1 MKEKSNCEGI
11 LQKRLRRLQHQEER
25 GRKMREKMGAKLLGL
40 MLILVVT
47 VTNVFCGKTLYAEAA
62 SSITVRYSGS
72 THTFNAK
79 NQTKAKVNGKV
90 VKTVMPGV
98 IVDGVN
104 LVSPTVFKTKALGIT
119 YKYNAK
125 SKVVTLKK
133 NGTIIKITMGS
144 NNAKVNGK
152 KVSMGAKAL
161 RMYYV
166 AKKKNYNML
175 PARFVI
181 ETFGMSYTWKQASG
195 TCLIKT
201 KSTVTPTTTPTV
213 KPTVKPTATPIVTQK
228 PVETPSDSAVSSGPA
243 TFAPSSTVSGS
254 STSNAEVEMKA
265 MWISYLEYGSG
276 AKTEAQFTKKMNTMF
291 DNCVSYGMN
300 TVIVQVRPFSDAM
313 YESAYFPWSKYVS
326 GTLGTDPGYDPL
338 KIMVELAHEKG
349 LKIQAWVNPYRVTL
363 GSTNVSALPAGHPA
377 KKWRNSS
384 SETTQRR
391 VLSYGGNLYY
401 NPSSAAVRTLI
412 VDGVKEIVQNYDVDG
427 IHFDDYFYPNLGTD
441 YKTNFD
447 AKEYDT
453 YVENCESDGTTPK
466 TIVQWRRTN
475 VNTLVK
481 KVYAAVKEIDPN
493 VEFGISPAG
502 NINNLLSSSA
512 YYVNVK
518 TWMANSGYVDYICPQ
533 IYWSF
538 QNSTCPYAATVDKW
552 AALKTSDSVKLY
564 IGIAVYRAGSDV
576 EKEWA
581 NSDDVLKRQ
590 IEYGRGVSNVSG
602 FAFYRYDSFQ
612 SSACQA
618 ELANLLPLLK

>member
-1 MKEKSNCEGI
+1 MR
-11 LQKRLRRLQHQEER
+11 KR
-25 GRKMREKMGAKLLGL
+25 MGARLLS
-40 MLILVVT
+40 MILILIVT
-47 VTNVFCGKTLYAEAA
+47 VTNAFCGKTLYAEAA
-62 SSITVRYSGS
+62 SSITVRYGGS

-90 VKTVMPGV
+90 VKTAMPGV
-98 IVDGVN
+98 IVNGVN

-133 NGTIIKITMGS
+133 SGTTIKITMGS
-144 NNAKVNGK
+144 KYAKVNGK
-152 KVSMGAKAL
+152 KVSMGSKAL

-201 KSTVTPTTTPTV
+201 KKTPAPTIA
-213 KPTVKPTATPIVTQK
+213 PTVKPTATPTVTPK
-228 PVETPSDSAVSSGPA
+228 PEETPVAPDVSSGP
-243 TFAPSSTVSGS
+243 STSASGSVVSGPS
-254 STSNAEVEMKA
+254 FSDTTVEMKA

-276 AKTEAQFTKKMNTMF
+276 AKTEAQFTKKINTMF

-313 YESAYFPWSKYVS
+313 YESAYFPWSKYAS
-326 GTLGTDPGYDPL
+326 GTLGNDPGYDPL
-338 KIMVELAHEKG
+338 QIMVELAHQKG
-349 LKIQAWVNPYRVTL
+349 LKIQAWVNPYRITL
-363 GSTNVSALPAGHPA
+363 GSTNVASLPAGHPA
-377 KKWRNSS
+377 KKWRNNS
-384 SETTQRR
+384 SETVKRR

-401 NPSSAAVRTLI
+401 NPSSASVRTLI

-447 AKEYDT
+447 APEYNT
-453 YVENCESDGTTPK
+453 YVENCEAKGTTPK
-466 TIVQWRRTN
+466 TIVQWRRSN

-590 IEYGRGVSNVSG
+590 IEYGRGVSSVSG

-612 SSACQA
+612 TSACQA
-618 ELANLLPLLK
+618 ELANLLPILK

>member
-1 MKEKSNCEGI
+1 MR
-11 LQKRLRRLQHQEER
+11 KR
-25 GRKMREKMGAKLLGL
+25 MGARLLS
-40 MLILVVT
+40 MILILIVT
-47 VTNVFCGKTLYAEAA
+47 VTNAFFGKTLYADAA
-62 SSITVRYSGS
+62 SSITVRYGGS

-90 VKTVMPGV
+90 VKTAMPGV
-98 IVDGVN
+98 IVNGVN

-125 SKVVTLKK
+125 SKVVTLKQS
-133 NGTIIKITMGS
+133 GITIKITMGAKY
-144 NNAKVNGK
+144 AKVNGK
-152 KVSMGAKAL
+152 KVSMGSKAL

-166 AKKKNYNML
+166 AKKKYYNML

-181 ETFGMSYTWKQASG
+181 ETFGMSYTWKQTSG

-201 KSTVTPTTTPTV
+201 KKKTTPTVTPTV
-213 KPTVKPTATPIVTQK
+213 KPAATPTVTQK
-228 PVETPSDSAVSSGPA
+228 PEETPTDNAVLSGSAASASG
-243 TFAPSSTVSGS
+243 SVVSGS
-254 STSNAEVEMKA
+254 SLSDTGEEMKA

-300 TVIVQVRPFSDAM
+300 TVIVHVRPFSDAM
-313 YESAYFPWSKYVS
+313 YESSYFPWSKYAS
-326 GTLGTDPGYDPL
+326 GTLGMDPGYDPL
-338 KIMVELAHEKG
+338 KIMVELAHQKG
-349 LKIQAWVNPYRVTL
+349 LKIQAWVNPYRITL
-363 GSTNVSALPAGHPA
+363 GSTSVSSLPAGHPA
-377 KKWRNSS
+377 KKWRNNA
-384 SETTQRR
+384 SETVKRR

-401 NPSSAAVRTLI
+401 NPSSASVRTLI

-447 AKEYDT
+447 APEYNT
-453 YVENCESDGTTPK
+453 YVEDCESNGTTPK
-466 TIVQWRRTN
+466 TIVQWRRAN

-481 KVYAAVKEIDPN
+481 KVYAAVKEIDSN

-533 IYWSF
+533 VYWSF
-538 QNSTCPYAATVDKW
+538 QNSTCPYAETVDKW

-581 NSDDVLKRQ
+581 NADDVLKRQ
-590 IEYGRGVSNVSG
+590 IEYGREVPNVSG

-612 SSACQA
+612 TSACQA
-618 ELANLLPLLK
+618 ELANLLPILK

>member
-1 MKEKSNCEGI
+1 MI
-11 LQKRLRRLQHQEER
+11 
-25 GRKMREKMGAKLLGL
+25 
-40 MLILVVT
+40 LILIVT
-47 VTNVFCGKTLYAEAA
+47 VTNAFFGKTLYADAA
-62 SSITVRYSGS
+62 SSITVRYGGS

-90 VKTVMPGV
+90 VKTAMPGV
-98 IVDGVN
+98 IVNGVN

-125 SKVVTLKK
+125 SKVVTLKQS
-133 NGTIIKITMGS
+133 GITIKITMGAKY
-144 NNAKVNGK
+144 AKVNGK
-152 KVSMGAKAL
+152 KVSMGSKAL

-166 AKKKNYNML
+166 AKKKYYNML

-181 ETFGMSYTWKQASG
+181 ETFGMSYTWKQTSG

-201 KSTVTPTTTPTV
+201 KKKTTPTVTPTV
-213 KPTVKPTATPIVTQK
+213 KPAATPTVTQK
-228 PVETPSDSAVSSGPA
+228 PEETPTDNAVLSGSAASASG
-243 TFAPSSTVSGS
+243 SVVSGS
-254 STSNAEVEMKA
+254 SLSDTGEEMKA

-300 TVIVQVRPFSDAM
+300 TVIVHVRPFSDAM
-313 YESAYFPWSKYVS
+313 YESSYFPWSKYAS
-326 GTLGTDPGYDPL
+326 GTLGMDPGYDPL
-338 KIMVELAHEKG
+338 KIMVELAHQKG
-349 LKIQAWVNPYRVTL
+349 LKIQAWVNPYRITL
-363 GSTNVSALPAGHPA
+363 GSTSVSSLPAGHPA
-377 KKWRNSS
+377 KKWRNNA
-384 SETTQRR
+384 SETVKRR

-401 NPSSAAVRTLI
+401 NPSSASVRTLI

-447 AKEYDT
+447 APEYNT
-453 YVENCESDGTTPK
+453 YVEDCESNGTTPK
-466 TIVQWRRTN
+466 TIVQWRRAN

-481 KVYAAVKEIDPN
+481 KVYAAVKEIDSN

-533 IYWSF
+533 VYWSF
-538 QNSTCPYAATVDKW
+538 QNSTCPYAETVDKW

-581 NSDDVLKRQ
+581 NADDVLKRQ
-590 IEYGRGVSNVSG
+590 IEYGREVPNVSG

-612 SSACQA
+612 TSACQA
-618 ELANLLPLLK
+618 ELANLLPILK

>member
-1 MKEKSNCEGI
+1 MRVYNEAKEMTTYIK
-11 LQKRLRRLQHQEER
+11 ER
-25 GRKMREKMGAKLLGL
+25 GRKMRKRMGAKLLS
-40 MLILVVT
+40 MILILLVT
-47 VTNVFCGKTLYAEAA
+47 ITSVFSGKSLCVKAA
-62 SSITVRYSGS
+62 SSITVRYGGS
-72 THTFNAK
+72 AHTFNTK

-104 LVSPTVFKTKALGIT
+104 LVSPTVLKTKALGIT
-119 YKYNAK
+119 YKYNTK
-125 SKVVTLKK
+125 NKVVTLKK
-133 NGTIIKITMGS
+133 SGTTIKITMGS
-144 NNAKVNGK
+144 KYAKVNGK
-152 KVSMGAKAL
+152 RVSMGTKAL

-166 AKKKNYNML
+166 AKKKRYNMI

-195 TCLIKT
+195 TCIIKT
-201 KSTVTPTTTPTV
+201 KKTTVQTATPTIT
-213 KPTVKPTATPIVTQK
+213 PTATPK
-228 PVETPSDSAVSSGPA
+228 PQDEPVDDTVISGPA
-243 TFAPSSTVSGS
+243 VSATGSTVSGS
-254 STSNAEVEMKA
+254 SVSDASQEMKA
-265 MWISYLEYGSG
+265 MWISYLEYGNG

-313 YESAYFPWSKYVS
+313 YESAYFPWSKYAS
-326 GTLGTDPGYDPL
+326 GTLGTNPGYDPL
-338 KIMVELAHEKG
+338 KIMVELAHQKG
-349 LKIQAWVNPYRVTL
+349 LQIQAWVNPYRVTL
-363 GSTNVSALPAGHPA
+363 GSTSVSSLPAGHPA
-377 KKWRNSS
+377 KKWRNNS
-384 SETTQRR
+384 SETVKRR

-401 NPSSAAVRTLI
+401 NPSCAAVRTLI
-412 VDGVKEIVQNYDVDG
+412 VNGVKEIVQNYDVDG

-441 YKTNFD
+441 YQNNFD
-447 AKEYDT
+447 ATEYNT
-453 YVENCESDGTTPK
+453 YVEKCEENGTTPK
-466 TIVQWRRTN
+466 TIVQWRRGN

-481 KVYAAVKEIDPN
+481 KVYAAVKEIDSN

-590 IEYGRGVSNVSG
+590 IEYGRGVANVSG

-612 SSACQA
+612 ASICQA
-618 ELANLLPLLK
+618 ELANLLPIL

>member
-1 MKEKSNCEGI
+1 
-11 LQKRLRRLQHQEER
+11 
-25 GRKMREKMGAKLLGL
+25 MGARLLS
-40 MLILVVT
+40 MILILLVT
-47 VTNVFCGKTLYAEAA
+47 VTSVFGGKSLYVEAA
-62 SSITVRYSGS
+62 SSITVRYGGS
-72 THTFNAK
+72 RHTFNAR

-90 VKTVMPGV
+90 VKTTMPGV

-125 SKVVTLKK
+125 NKVVTLKK
-133 NGTIIKITMGS
+133 SGTTIKITMGS
-144 NNAKVNGK
+144 QYAKVNGE
-152 KVSMGAKAL
+152 KVSMGSKAL

-181 ETFGMSYTWKQASG
+181 ETFGMSYTWKQSSR
-195 TCLIKT
+195 TCVIKT
-201 KSTVTPTTTPTV
+201 KKEVTPTATVAPTPTV
-213 KPTVKPTATPIVTQK
+213 EPTATPK
-228 PVETPSDSAVSSGPA
+228 PEETPSVDELVSGPSISTSGSAATGSAVSDGF
-243 TFAPSSTVSGS
+243 T
-254 STSNAEVEMKA
+254 EMKA
-265 MWISYLEYGSG
+265 MWISYLEYGNG
-276 AKTEAQFTKKMNTMF
+276 AKTEAQFTQKMNTMF

-313 YESAYFPWSKYVS
+313 YESDYFPWSKYAS
-326 GTLGTDPGYDPL
+326 GTLGTNPGYDPL
-338 KIMVELAHEKG
+338 KIMVELAHQKG

-363 GSTNVSALPAGHPA
+363 GSTNISSLPDGHPA
-377 KKWRNSS
+377 KKWRNNS
-384 SETTQRR
+384 SETVKRR

-401 NPSSAAVRTLI
+401 NPSCAAVRTLI
-412 VDGVKEIVQNYDVDG
+412 VDGVKEIVQKYDVDG

-441 YKTNFD
+441 YETNFD
-447 AKEYDT
+447 ATEYET
-453 YVENCESDGTTPK
+453 YVEKCEENGTTPK
-466 TIVQWRRTN
+466 TIVQWRRSN

-481 KVYAAVKEIDPN
+481 KVYAAVKEVNPN

-538 QNSTCPYAATVDKW
+538 QNSTCPFAETVDKW

-590 IEYGRGVSNVSG
+590 IEYGRSVKSVSG

-612 SSACQA
+612 SSICQA
-618 ELANLLPLLK
+618 EIANLLPILK

>member
-1 MKEKSNCEGI
+1 M
-11 LQKRLRRLQHQEER
+11 
-25 GRKMREKMGAKLLGL
+25 RKKMGARLLS
-40 MLILVVT
+40 MILILLVT
-47 VTNVFCGKTLYAEAA
+47 VTSAFSGKVLQAEAA

-90 VKTVMPGV
+90 VKTTMPGV
-98 IVDGVN
+98 IVKGVN

-119 YKYNAK
+119 YKYNTK

-133 NGTIIKITMGS
+133 SGTTIKITMGS
-144 NNAKVNGK
+144 KYAKVNGK
-152 KVSMGAKAL
+152 KVSMGAQAL

-166 AKKKNYNML
+166 AKKKYYNML
-175 PARFVI
+175 PARFII
-181 ETFGMSYTWKQASG
+181 ETFGMSYTWKQASRS
-195 TCLIKT
+195 CLIKT
-201 KSTVTPTTTPTV
+201 KKTTTSTPTV
-213 KPTVKPTATPIVTQK
+213 SPTATPKPEKDPSENVT
-228 PVETPSDSAVSSGPA
+228 SGSAVSG
-243 TFAPSSTVSGS
+243 STISGS
-254 STSNAEVEMKA
+254 AVSNTEMKA
-265 MWISYLEYGSG
+265 MWISYLEYGGG
-276 AKTEAQFTKKMNTMF
+276 AKTEAQFTQKMNKMF

-313 YESAYFPWSKYVS
+313 YKSSYFPWSKYAS

-338 KIMVELAHEKG
+338 QIMVELAHQKG
-349 LKIQAWVNPYRVTL
+349 LQIQAWINPYRVTT
-363 GSTNVSALPAGHPA
+363 GTTSVSSLPVGHPA
-377 KKWRNSS
+377 KKWRNNSS
-384 SETTQRR
+384 KTVKRR

-401 NPSSAAVRTLI
+401 NPSSASVRTLI
-412 VDGVKEIVQNYDVDG
+412 VNGVKEIVQNYDVDG

-447 AKEYDT
+447 APEYNT
-453 YVENCESDGTTPK
+453 YVDNCEANGTTPK

-481 KVYAAVKEIDPN
+481 KVYAAVKEINPN

-518 TWMANSGYVDYICPQ
+518 TWMASNDYVDYICPQ

-590 IEYGRGVSNVSG
+590 IEYGREVANVSG

-612 SSACQA
+612 TAACQK
-618 ELANLLPLLK
+618 EIANLLPILK